1 MSLFGS
7 IFKGAGNIGSQIGS
21 VFGMGG
27 SKYKNENDLPW
38 FERSILKAG
47 AGLEGIDKKIL
58 GIVGLEDYAPSSFT
72 DIQDKMKTDISQK
85 GYSSGWDWNTFW
97 HGSTPYKT
105 YDSVFN
111 DKDNLDKSLPS
122 SLEMGGGI
130 SGGGES
136 NKFGDDLPGRL
147 GMSTAQN
154 SLGKAIAYQEDPA
167 LNDQNYNLN
176 NFNF

>member
-1 MSLFGS
+1 MAWYNSLKDLG
-7 IFKGAGNIGSQIGS
+7 KDLGIGGHKVSNYG
-21 VFGMGG
+21 
-27 SKYKNENDLPW
+27 DLPW
-38 FERSILKAG
+38 AERTALSFGSGMESAG
-47 AGLEGIDKKIL
+47 KSLLGL
-58 GIVGLEDYAPSSFT
+58 VGLGDYAPSSFT
-72 DIQDKMKTDISQK
+72 DAKNQIKTDISQK
-85 GYSSGWDWNTFW
+85 GYSSGVNLDTLWK
-97 HGSTPYKT
+97 GSGPYKL

-111 DKDNLDKSLPS
+111 DKGELDKSLPS